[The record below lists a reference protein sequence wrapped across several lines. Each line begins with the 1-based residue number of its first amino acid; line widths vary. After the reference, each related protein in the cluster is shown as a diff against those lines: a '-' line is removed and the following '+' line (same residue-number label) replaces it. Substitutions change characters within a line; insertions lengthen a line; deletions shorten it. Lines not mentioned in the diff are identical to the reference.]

1 MKAVWETVAS
11 VAFFG
16 VAVAIATLYAT
27 RVFPDTLKDTKP

>member
-16 VAVAIATLYAT
+16 IAVAIATIYAD
-27 RVFPDTLKDTKP
+27 RIFPDALKESKP